1 MAIYTSIGTST
12 ANSYVSVASA
22 NTYYR
27 AYYQSDAWDEITS
40 ATTNTTASR
49 TEKEGLLIQATRELD
64 TTYRF
69 FSSKYNQ
76 GIQGDT
82 DYQNLS
88 FPRSGDTLSNG
99 STFIQQDIKEAT
111 YQQAIWVKLR
121 RNKRF
126 SSDGALTTLPLIAEE
141 AYNYIKGYVNR
152 QVTSTGQYPWAGSQ
166 Y

>member
-1 MAIYTSIGTST
+1 MSIKPSIGTAT

-22 NTYYR
+22 NTYFTE
-27 AYYQSDAWDEITS
+27 YYQSDAWDEITN
-40 ATTNTTASR
+40 ATSNTTASR
-49 TEKEGLLIQATRELD
+49 VEKESLLIQATREID
-64 TTYRF
+64 NTYRF

-76 GIQGDT
+76 GALGDT

-88 FPRSGDTLSNG
+88 FPRSADTLSNG
-99 STFIQQDIKEAT
+99 DLFIQPQVKEAT

-126 SSDGALTTLPLIAEE
+126 TSEGTLSTLPFFSSE
-141 AYNYIKGYVNR
+141 AYNYIKGFISR
-152 QVTSTGQYPWAGSQ
+152 QVLPTGTYPWQGSS